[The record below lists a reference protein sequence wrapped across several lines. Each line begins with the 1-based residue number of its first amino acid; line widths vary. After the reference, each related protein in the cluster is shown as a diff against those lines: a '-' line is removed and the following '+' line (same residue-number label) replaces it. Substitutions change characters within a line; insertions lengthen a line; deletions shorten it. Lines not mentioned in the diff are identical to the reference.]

1 MKNTENFE
9 VVEIWIVTDGK
20 KACFRSLSQDDARL
34 YAETANRHRLPSQ
47 TPLVVE
53 RRSAILR

>member
-1 MKNTENFE
+1 MKSTEKIE

-20 KACFRSLSQDDARL
+20 KACFRSLSQDNAQL
-34 YAETANRHRLPSQ
+34 YAETANRHRLPRQ

-53 RRSAILR
+53 RRSATLQ